1 MPSSDEPFG
10 SSPSAPKVGD
20 ATLILGRLAAGDASA
35 AGQLLPMVYA
45 QLRAAAARAMAAE
58 RCSHTL
64 QPTALVHEA
73 YLKLLGPRETPW
85 AHRAHFYAAA
95 AEAMRQILID
105 HARARGRR
113 KRGGNARHRTL
124 EESLTLAEPNG
135 EDGSTDFIALDE
147 AIRRLEVQD
156 PRAAQVVHLKF
167 YAGLTIE
174 QIACALGVSERTIK
188 NDWAFARAWLERE
201 LRDAEHSP

>member
-1 MPSSDEPFG
+1 
-10 SSPSAPKVGD
+10 
-20 ATLILGRLAAGDASA
+20 
-35 AGQLLPMVYA
+35 MVYT
-45 QLRAAAARAMAAE
+45 QLRAAAARAMVAE
-58 RCSHTL
+58 RRDHTL

-105 HARARGRR
+105 HARGRGRR
-113 KRGGNARHRTL
+113 KRGGGAVHRSL
-124 EESLTLAEPNG
+124 DEPLTLAEPDRG
-135 EDGSTDFIALDE
+135 DRSADFVALDA
-147 AIRRLEVQD
+147 AIHRLELQD
-156 PRAAQVVHLKF
+156 PRAAQVVRLKF

-174 QIACALGVSERTIK
+174 QIASAMDVSERTIK

-201 LRDAEHSP
+201 LRNAEHLP